1 MSHGKKLLPFWA
13 PPSAGARAYVFLD
26 TNKSYNK
33 KVNELCRQQKIDK
46 IESQIQNR
54 NSCWL
59 MDEHFDTKLKVM
71 MRPDDAKECTF
82 TPKVGTKMPTQYKD
96 LMMNEYANW
105 AGNYLSLEGTSFHV
119 QFFIIIIDFK
129 EMG

>member
-1 MSHGKKLLPFWA
+1 MAHGKRLLPFWA

-33 KVNELCRQQKIDK
+33 KVNELCRQKKIEK
-46 IESQIQNR
+46 IESQIENK
-54 NSCWL
+54 NSCWQ
-59 MDEHFDTKLKVM
+59 MNEYFDSKLKVM
-71 MRPDDAKECTF
+71 MRLEDAKECTF
-82 TPKVGTKMPTQYKD
+82 TPKVGTKMPVQYKE

-119 QFFIIIIDFK
+119 CKYFLIHS
-129 EMG
+129 